1 MEVCSPDGCF
11 DRLGHGGPTALHRSL
26 MRKARFNQLRMKQL
40 STLLSTDS
48 KKQLTAGLHTL
59 NSWSLLTQSLACIP
73 HILRALTSVLLLF
86 FNISVIHQVSRHPT
100 DNSPIP
106 ALGSLQCAWGESDPP
121 ATLLT
126 WWHLC
131 PPLAGLGTQPA
142 CTARTKAPFNSSP
155 HLHRIRKQLKLA
167 LACSMRLR
175 ILTRFFELCFIF

>member
-11 DRLGHGGPTALHRSL
+11 DRQGHGGPTPLHRSL

-40 STLLSTDS
+40 STLMSTDS

-59 NSWSLLTQSLACIP
+59 NSWSLLTQSLACIL
-73 HILRALTSVLLLF
+73 HILRALTSVPLLF
-86 FNISVIHQVSRHPT
+86 FNISFIHQVSRHST

-106 ALGSLQCAWGESDPP
+106 ALGMPGVCLGRIGSTCYTPNMVASLSSACGSRHTAS
-121 ATLLT
+121 
-126 WWHLC
+126 
-131 PPLAGLGTQPA
+131 A

-167 LACSMRLR
+167 LA
-175 ILTRFFELCFIF
+175 

>member
-11 DRLGHGGPTALHRSL
+11 DRLGHGGSTPLHRSL

-106 ALGSLQCAWGESDPP
+106 ALRSLQCAWGESDPP

-131 PPLAGLGTQPA
+131 PPLAGLGTQPVLVQQEQ
-142 CTARTKAPFNSSP
+142 K
-155 HLHRIRKQLKLA
+155 LHSTQVH
-167 LACSMRLR
+167 
-175 ILTRFFELCFIF
+175 IFTGSESN

>member
-1 MEVCSPDGCF
+1 MDAF
-11 DRLGHGGPTALHRSL
+11 DRLGHGGPTLLHRSL

-59 NSWSLLTQSLACIP
+59 NNWSLLTQSLACILQS
-73 HILRALTSVLLLF
+73 LRALITSVLLLF
-86 FNISVIHQVSRHPT
+86 FNVRVTHQISCLPTSR
-100 DNSPIP
+100 SPVP

-121 ATLLT
+121 AALLT

-142 CTARTKAPFNSSP
+142 LVQQEQKP
-155 HLHRIRKQLKLA
+155 HSTQVH
-167 LACSMRLR
+167 
-175 ILTRFFELCFIF
+175 IFTGSESN